1 MKLMVSLY
9 ELCLILALEKDPGG
23 KLYIRINSKLTSRTK
38 VESPAATSAPA
49 TTTSTNAAPTNIAS
63 TAAKPL
69 PRPTAP
75 TDKANP
81 APVNKVKVVPNKA
94 AGSSFFQKVAQTP
107 TIPKTPVLAKT
118 IPLKKYLHPRKELT
132 LDPLPLQVNPWA

>member
-1 MKLMVSLY
+1 MKLMVSLD
-9 ELCLILALEKDPGG
+9 EICLILALEKDPGG
-23 KLYIRINSKLTSRTK
+23 KLYSHISSKLTSRTK
-38 VESPAATSAPA
+38 VESPAATSAAPA
-49 TTTSTNAAPTNIAS
+49 TTTSANAAPTNIAS
-63 TAAKPL
+63 TAAKPP

-75 TDKANP
+75 TDKANT
-81 APVNKVKVVPNKA
+81 AHKVKVVPSKA

-107 TIPKTPVLAKT
+107 TIPKTPVLPKT